1 MQRTSKVLTLSL
13 PPDLA
18 ADAEVLANDE
28 NRTRSELFR
37 EALRQ
42 YIERQRWTQIRG
54 WGNESANEL
63 GISEKDIDGI
73 VDESRKG

>member
-18 ADAEVLANDE
+18 AKVDVLANDE

-37 EALRQ
+37 EAIRQ
-42 YIERQRWTQIRG
+42 YIERKRWEQIRG
-54 WGNESANEL
+54 WGDETAEKL
-63 GISEKDIDGI
+63 GIIENDIEGI
-73 VDESRKG
+73 VDQSRKG